1 MNASIPR
8 ITQIT
13 LDISAYLKNSYYIVI
28 LFVIGIVMLYTFMY
42 KKIKLF
48 RTLMQSLFMKLP
60 IIGNLLIY
68 KEVSLFSRTFATLNK
83 NNVLLTDTIDIL
95 GKITNNEI
103 YRAIM
108 YKTINKL

>member
-1 MNASIPR
+1 
-8 ITQIT
+8 
-13 LDISAYLKNSYYIVI
+13 
-28 LFVIGIVMLYTFMY
+28 MLYTFMY

-83 NNVLLTDTIDIL
+83 NNVLL
-95 GKITNNEI
+95 
-103 YRAIM
+103 R
-108 YKTINKL
+108 